1 MGAIFGVNRRLT
13 ILRNDMRKTIASLFT
28 GCGGL
33 DLGFIGG
40 FNVPSKCINKP
51 MCEDWIEDRKGDEI
65 TLRNNPFDIVFA
77 NDIKTSCQ
85 ITHNRYFIPRAT
97 VPANYAVGSIVD
109 IVKQAQL
116 NLGPLHKLSADIV
129 TGGFPCQDFSLNG
142 KRRGLSSHC
151 DHRGAVDVTVPSIES
166 RGMLYYW
173 MMKAIDLIRPKCFIA
188 ENVKGLALMEDV
200 VSIIRSDFASVGSHG
215 YLVMPARVL
224 FAPQYGI
231 AQTRER
237 IIFIGFNR
245 KHLSK
250 EATAEYDSNSLVHDP
265 YPKITHRFI
274 PSTPTQKSLYQDP
287 MLAEPVTVRDVFV
300 GLDEPNSS
308 SDLSQ
313 RAYSKASY
321 LPHSQGRHEVNLDG
335 HGPTIRSEHHGNI
348 EYRRLTTERGGKHLS
363 ELRAGLPERR
373 MSVRECARIQSFPDS
388 FEFVIPPDDDFVGV
402 TMSEAYKIV
411 GNAVPPLLGYHIA
424 KRLDALWPWLF
435 N

>member
-1 MGAIFGVNRRLT
+1 
-13 ILRNDMRKTIASLFT
+13 MRKTMVSLFT

-40 FNVPSKCINKP
+40 FSVPAKCINLS
-51 MCEDWIEDRKGDEI
+51 MCEEWIEHNNGDNVD
-65 TLRNNPFDIVFA
+65 LRSNPFDIVFA

-85 ITHNRYFIPRAT
+85 ITHDRYFTPRAAVGT
-97 VPANYAVGSIVD
+97 HYAVGSIVD
-109 IVKQAQL
+109 LVKQAQA
-116 NLGPLHKLSADIV
+116 NFGPLHRLSADIV

-151 DHRGAVDVTVPSIES
+151 DHRGAIDMTAPSIES

-245 KHLSK
+245 KDLSK
-250 EATAEYDSNSLVHDP
+250 EATSEYDGNSFVHDP

-274 PSTPTQKSLYQDP
+274 PSTPYQKSIYQDP
-287 MLAEPVTVRDVFV
+287 MLAEPVTVRDVFK
-300 GLDEPNSS
+300 GLAEPNSS
-308 SDLSQ
+308 PDLSQ
-313 RAYSKASY
+313 RSYSKASY
-321 LPHSQGRHEVNLDG
+321 LPNSQGRHEVNLDG

-348 EYRRLTTERGGKHLS
+348 EYRRLAVERGGKYKS
-363 ELRAGLPERR
+363 ELAAGLLERR
-373 MSVRECARIQSFPDS
+373 MSVRECARIQSFPDA
-388 FEFVIPPDDDFVGV
+388 FEFVIPPSDGLVGV
-402 TMSEAYKIV
+402 AMSEAYKIV

-424 KRLDALWPWLF
+424 RRLDELWPWLF
-435 N
+435 H